1 MWTRPHASDQPTC
14 NQHAAKLQGILRC
27 EVNILGLSVHELS
40 VHEVSVCEL
49 SVRIYKLSIY
59 SIFTTIYLIT
69 IVYY

>member
-1 MWTRPHASDQPTC
+1 MWTGTYASDHPTC
-14 NQHAAKLQGILRC
+14 SQHAAKLQGILRC

-40 VHEVSVCEL
+40 VHEVRVCEL
-49 SVRIYKLSIY
+49 TVRVYKLSIY